1 MEDGVVEE
9 IEEKDTDGGKCFVLT
24 IDDQKMS
31 FFEDSPV
38 ELGDIEKG
46 DKVEYETEKRGKYT
60 NITALGLLE
69 KGVDSPNK
77 SSRGSAEMA
86 VLNATKSLAEIYS
99 EEKFDLEDFTEKRD
113 KLASSTVEA
122 IEELKEGER

>member
-1 MEDGVVEE
+1 MKGVVEE
-9 IEEKDTDGGKCFVLT
+9 IREKDTGGGKCFVLT

-60 NITALGLLE
+60 NITALGLLK

-77 SSRGSAEMA
+77 SGGNSAEMA
-86 VLNATKSLAEIYS
+86 VLNATKSLAEIYP
-99 EEKFDLEDFTEKRD
+99 EDRFDLEDFTEKRD
-113 KLASSTVEA
+113 KLARSTVEA
-122 IEELKEGER
+122 IEELKEAER